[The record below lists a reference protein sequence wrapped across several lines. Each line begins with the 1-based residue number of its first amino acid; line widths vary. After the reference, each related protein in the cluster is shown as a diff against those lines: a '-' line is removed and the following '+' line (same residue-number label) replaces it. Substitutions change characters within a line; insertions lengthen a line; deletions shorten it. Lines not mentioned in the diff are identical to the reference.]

1 MDLVTFHY
9 SHLPGEPCGNQLNS
23 LAAHA
28 AMQAKAAKQQ
38 TAPVNGLNIEKQ
50 DGVVRI
56 RVRQRMDMA
65 CAPTLMAAL
74 RDAVCGHSGIVE
86 LDLSQVPYFDSG
98 GGAVVLRLGHD
109 LSQQGGELRIVGA
122 NPAIEGLLSLVD
134 QQAVFAQPPPEPPKN
149 FVLKVG
155 EGSLQVL
162 RDAYELISF
171 TGELVIGLWDAF
183 RHPGR
188 VRWRETWLYM
198 ERTGVDGVPIVV
210 LISFLMGLITAF
222 QAAVQ
227 LTQFGADIFV
237 ANLVGLSITRE
248 LGPLMTAIIAAGRS
262 GAAFAAEIG
271 TMKVSEEVDAL
282 TTMGLDRTRFLV
294 TPKVLA
300 LVVMLPCLTIVADL
314 VGILGGLVVAVAGM
328 DLPAPVYFRQLRAAV
343 TAWDV
348 ISGLVKT
355 VAFAVLIAGVGCL
368 RGFQASTGAESV
380 GRITTSAIV
389 AAIFLIILADAVFTV
404 IFHYW

>member
-1 MDLVTFHY
+1 MQ
-9 SHLPGEPCGNQLNS
+9 GNEPEVARSENAEATGVHVE
-23 LAAHA
+23 AR
-28 AMQAKAAKQQ
+28 
-38 TAPVNGLNIEKQ
+38 NGVLRIW
-50 DGVVRI
+50 VRD
-56 RVRQRMDMA
+56 RMDMTT
-65 CAPTLMAAL
+65 APALLAAL
-74 RDAVCGHSGIVE
+74 RRAVGAHRGGVE
-86 LDLSQVPYFDSG
+86 LDLSNVPYFDSG
-98 GGAVVLRLGHD
+98 GGAVVLQFGH
-109 LSQQGGELRIVGA
+109 ELRQAGREFRIVA
-122 NPAIEGLLSLVD
+122 SNPAIEGLLGLID
-134 QQAVFAQPPPEPPKN
+134 PQGIFTEPPHEPEKSL
-149 FVLKVG
+149 VLKVG
-155 EGSLQVL
+155 EGTLQVL
-162 RDAYELISF
+162 RDAYELVSF
-171 TGELVIGLWDAF
+171 TGELVLGLWEAV
-183 RHPGR
+183 RHPR
-188 VRWRETWLYM
+188 KIRWRETWLYM
-198 ERTGVDGVPIVV
+198 ERTGIDGVPIVV

-282 TTMGLDRTRFLV
+282 RTMGLDRTRFLV

-300 LVVMLPCLTIVADL
+300 LVLMLPCLTIVADL
-314 VGILGGLVVAVAGM
+314 VGILGGLVVAVGGM
-328 DLPAPVYFRQLRAAV
+328 DLPAQVYFRQLRLAV
-343 TAWDV
+343 TPWDV
-348 ISGLVKT
+348 LSGLVKT